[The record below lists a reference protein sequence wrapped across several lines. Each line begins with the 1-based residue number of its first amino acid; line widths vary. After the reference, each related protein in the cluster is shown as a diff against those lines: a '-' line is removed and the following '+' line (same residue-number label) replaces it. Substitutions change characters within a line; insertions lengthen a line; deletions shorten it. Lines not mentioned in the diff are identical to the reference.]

1 MAWLAIAND
10 SGGIASRYHSVK
22 AIWWLAIATSPS
34 AAATN
39 VIVSSAMRRRTVRA
53 NSGTFAA
60 AAATMPGRSGRSG
73 ARCRRAPRT
82 TTAHNQTAAPVW
94 AITVPSA
101 DPATP
106 SPSG

>member
-1 MAWLAIAND
+1 M
-10 SGGIASRYHSVK
+10 K
-22 AIWWLAIATSPS
+22 AIWWPAIATSPW

-39 VIVSSAMRRRTVRA
+39 VMVSNAMRNKTVRA

-60 AAATMPGRSGRSG
+60 AAARMPGRSGRSG
-73 ARCRRAPRT
+73 AACRRAPRT
-82 TTAHNQTAAPVW
+82 TIAHNQAAAPVW